1 MTRKIKVHRIDME
14 DGREEVTEE
23 NIEEAQRLMDICLK
37 LNFMALNT
45 KTRQIIREIGPGD
58 DEITI
63 YFQAI
68 IGGG

>member
-1 MTRKIKVHRIDME
+1 MARKIKVHRIDME

-23 NIEEAQRLMDICLK
+23 SIEEAQRIMDICLK
-37 LNFMALNT
+37 LNFVILNT
-45 KTRQIIREIGPGD
+45 KTREIIREIGPHD
-58 DEITI
+58 DEITV

>member
-1 MTRKIKVHRIDME
+1 ME

-23 NIEEAQRLMDICLK
+23 NIEEAQRLMDICHK

-45 KTRQIIREIGPGD
+45 KTRQIIREIGPSD